1 MDSRKVATVLAGQYD
16 PAFAVPDFAPLSAPC
31 DHVEA
36 RGDAV
41 AVDGDGNGNWVIL
54 SPTRIELARAS

>member
-1 MDSRKVATVLAGQYD
+1 MDSRKVATVLAAQYD
-16 PAFAVPDFAPLSAPC
+16 PAFAVPDFALLSALC

-41 AVDGDGNGNWVIL
+41 AVAGNWVIL

>member
-1 MDSRKVATVLAGQYD
+1 VDSRKVATVLAGQYD
-16 PAFAVPDFAPLSAPC
+16 PAFAVPDFAPLSALC

-41 AVDGDGNGNWVIL
+41 AVDGNGNWVIL